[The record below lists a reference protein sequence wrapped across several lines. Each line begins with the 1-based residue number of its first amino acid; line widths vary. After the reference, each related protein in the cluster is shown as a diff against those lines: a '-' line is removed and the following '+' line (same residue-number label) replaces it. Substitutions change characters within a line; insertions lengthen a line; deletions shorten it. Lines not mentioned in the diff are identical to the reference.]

1 MMAPGR
7 RRKILNN
14 TGTQQLA
21 LTALAQSG
29 EVALRKL
36 SEQAVQSGCNLV
48 EARAIPTGDRTTVV
62 LLADGTWD
70 ALVRLERALP
80 RLAEQLQA
88 EIYATR
94 VKPAPNFDQR
104 IPYAVDLSS
113 ADKPGILSGLIEF
126 FVSRDILIM
135 DLTARGYPAAHTN
148 AAMFMVQ
155 MNVGLPHDMHIAG
168 IREEFMDFCDNAN
181 LDAIL
186 EPIKS

>member
-1 MMAPGR
+1 M
-7 RRKILNN
+7 NN

-21 LTALAQSG
+21 ISALAQNG
-29 EVALRKL
+29 EQALRKL
-36 SEQAVQSGCNLV
+36 AEQAAQSGCNLV

-80 RLAEQLQA
+80 RLGEQIAAEVFS
-88 EIYATR
+88 TR
-94 VKPAPNFDQR
+94 VKPAPNFDRR

-113 ADKPGILSGLIEF
+113 ADKPGVLSGLIEF
-126 FVSRDILIM
+126 FASRDILIM
-135 DLTARGYPAAHTN
+135 ELTARAYPAAHTG
-148 AAMFMVQ
+148 APMFMVQ
-155 MNVGLPHDMHIAG
+155 MNVGLPQDMHIAG